1 MAQRKDNRV
10 QKPHLDSTIGGASI
24 EREITEPVDLCL
36 PSGRLNPEAVGWT
49 RTALHRTN
57 LRGWGRNKRFEYWAI
72 TTPEALIT
80 LNISHHDYRANVAV
94 TYMDRSTMAEVR
106 QGGNTWLPGKAG
118 MRDPLNMA
126 PMEARRR
133 DVMVRLSP
141 SGTGTRLYAESKRLS
156 IDIEVI
162 AEADHES
169 MGVVVPWSSRRF
181 QYTKKDNCLR
191 AQGTVTL
198 DGVTHKVD
206 AATSQATH
214 DRGRGRW
221 PYFTFWN
228 WGAGIGTD
236 IEGHEIGLQFGGKW
250 TDGTPST
257 ENWIRVNGRLH
268 KISDHLDWQYDTH
281 DWLLPWTITGPG
293 VSVSFKPVNHVR
305 HMFNRWI
312 VMSRG
317 DSCVGYYS
325 GKITADSGKLIV
337 FQDVF
342 GHVEEVERRW

>member
-1 MAQRKDNRV
+1 M
-10 QKPHLDSTIGGASI
+10 QKTRTEPAEGEAHL
-24 EREITEPVDLCL
+24 EREITESVDLCL
-36 PSGRLNPEAVGWT
+36 PSGRLNPDAVGWT

-72 TTPEALIT
+72 STPTAIIT

-94 TYMDRSTMAEVR
+94 TYTDRATMVEIR
-106 QGGNTWLPGKAG
+106 QGGNTWLPGRAG
-118 MRDPLNMA
+118 MRDPSNMA

-133 DVMVRLSP
+133 DVLVRMTP
-141 SGTGTRLYAESKRLS
+141 EGTGTRLHAESRRLS
-156 IDIEVI
+156 VDLEVL
-162 AEADHES
+162 ADADHES
-169 MGVVVPWSSRRF
+169 MGVVVPWSSRTF

-191 AQGTVTL
+191 ARGTVTL
-198 DGVTHKVD
+198 DGVTYEVD
-206 AATSQATH
+206 AATSKATH

-236 IEGHEIGLQFGGKW
+236 IEGREIGLQFGGKW

-268 KISDHLDWQYDTH
+268 KISDHLDWQYDTGN
-281 DWLLPWTITGPG
+281 WLSPWAITGPKASI
-293 VSVSFKPVNHVR
+293 VFTPINHA
-305 HMFNRWI
+305 HHIFNRWI

-317 DSCVGYYS
+317 DSCVGHYS
-325 GKITADSGKLIV
+325 GEITADSGEHIV
-337 FQDVF
+337 FKDVF